1 MYFMR
6 KRKNE
11 AEKKAGLML
20 IAIVVVGL
28 AISTFFF
35 YGPSMIDG
43 IDNYIYTD
51 SAHSL
56 LSGHFNAMGVL
67 PERYI
72 LIGGI
77 AFFFLLFGYNQ
88 ASAAM
93 FGELCFILTIVAIYL
108 IGKDLY
114 STNAGLIAAFLYS
127 IFPMAVIYAPNVSD
141 SIPMAFFATVSVL
154 FAIRATKIRER
165 YFKIYSVLAG
175 FFMVSSYLVTPET
188 VVIIPVVFF
197 VFIMNYRSARK
208 IMKLSIT
215 FLFIGI
221 LLAGL
226 LIAIL
231 GLETNGNL
239 LSLITTVTNFYA
251 QSYSGLQSPF
261 YMNIKT
267 LFPYSILSTMRNGNF
282 LAAFEELFSN
292 IFSDYGFYYTFGLFG
307 YVAAFFAIILLLQPR
322 HRAAIPLF
330 WFIFVLLYLSFGPAS
345 LTKYVFMPQLPRY
358 LLLLSPAAMLII
370 SFGFLTLVE
379 ELRKHNIAKMLVEL
393 LFVILVLIL
402 LANSIVLIKGMAYSQ
417 FKYVY
422 PLINVGN
429 FLISQYEADPNI
441 TVYGDGS
448 FPLGIY
454 TEYKIPIMRVPAECS
469 QINHNSLIVVANNS
483 KIISECNLTLI
494 YKPPAAPSWLDK
506 YNVLD
511 STGNGFGG
519 YVMGVYKPSS

>member
-1 MYFMR
+1 MR

-11 AEKKAGLML
+11 VEKKAGLML
-20 IAIVVVGL
+20 IAIVIVGL
-28 AISTFFF
+28 TISTFFF

-56 LSGHFNAMGVL
+56 LSGHFNAIGVL

-93 FGELCFILTIVAIYL
+93 FGEFCFILTIVAIYL

-114 STNAGLIAAFLYS
+114 SNNAGLIAAFLYS

-154 FAIRATKIRER
+154 LAIRATKIRER
-165 YFKIYSVLAG
+165 HFKIYSVLAG

-208 IMKLSIT
+208 IIKLSII
-215 FLFIGI
+215 FLSIGI

-251 QSYSGLQSPF
+251 QSYSGLQSSF

-267 LFPYSILSTMRNGNF
+267 LFPYSILSTMHNGNF

-307 YVAAFFAIILLLQPR
+307 YVTAFFAVILLLQPR

-330 WFIFVLLYLSFGPAS
+330 WFIFVLLYLSFGTAS

-358 LLLLSPAAMLII
+358 LLLLAPAAMLII
-370 SFGFLTLVE
+370 SFGFLTLLE
-379 ELRKHNIAKMLVEL
+379 KLRKHNIAKMLVEL

-402 LANSIVLIKGMAYSQ
+402 LANSVVLIKGMAYSQ

-448 FPLGIY
+448 FPLGVY
-454 TEYKIPIMRVPAECS
+454 TEYKIPIMGVPAECF

-483 KIISECNLTLI
+483 KIISECNLILI

>member
-1 MYFMR
+1 MR
-6 KRKNE
+6 EKKNE
-11 AEKKAGLML
+11 VEKKAGLIL
-20 IAIVVVGL
+20 IAIVFVGL

-56 LSGHFNAMGVL
+56 LSGHFKAMGVL

-77 AFFFLLFGYNQ
+77 AFFFLLFGYTE

-127 IFPMAVIYAPNVSD
+127 IFPMAAIYAPNVSD
-141 SIPMAFFATVSVL
+141 SIPMTFFATISVL
-154 FAIRATKIRER
+154 FAIRATKRRER
-165 YFKIYSVLAG
+165 RFKIYSALAG

-208 IMKLSIT
+208 VMKLSIA
-215 FLFIGI
+215 FLLIGI

-226 LIAIL
+226 LIAML
-231 GLETNGNL
+231 GIETNGNP
-239 LSLITTVTNFYA
+239 LSLITTVTNFYT

-267 LFPYSILSTMRNGNF
+267 LFPYSILSIMHNGNAS
-282 LAAFEELFSN
+282 AALEELFSS
-292 IFSDYGFYYTFGLFG
+292 IFSDYGFYYTFGIFG
-307 YVAAFFAIILLLQPR
+307 YVATFFAIVLFLPPR
-322 HRAAIPLF
+322 RRAAIPLF
-330 WFIFVLLYLSFGPAS
+330 WYIFVLLYLSFGTAS

-358 LLLLSPAAMLII
+358 LLLLAPAAVLII

-379 ELRKHNIAKMLVEL
+379 ELRKHNTAKMLVEL
-393 LFVILVLIL
+393 IFVILVLML
-402 LANSIVLIKGMAYSQ
+402 LANSIVIVKGMAYSQ

-441 TVYGDGS
+441 TVYGDAS

-454 TEYKIPIMRVPAECS
+454 TKYKILIMGIPSECS
-469 QINHNSLIVVANNS
+469 QINPNSLIIVANDS
-483 KIISECNLTLI
+483 KIISKCHLTLI

-506 YNVLD
+506 YNVLG
-511 STGNGFGG
+511 SNGNGFGG
-519 YVMGVYKPSS
+519 YVMGVYKTNS

>member
-1 MYFMR
+1 MR

-215 FLFIGI
+215 FLSIGI

-267 LFPYSILSTMRNGNF
+267 LFPYSILSTMHNGNF

-358 LLLLSPAAMLII
+358 LLLLAPAAMLII

>member
-1 MYFMR
+1 MR

-20 IAIVVVGL
+20 IGIVFVGL

-56 LSGHFNAMGVL
+56 LSGHFKAMGVL

-77 AFFFLLFGYNQ
+77 AFFFLLFGYTQ

-127 IFPMAVIYAPNVSD
+127 IFPMAAIYAPNVSD
-141 SIPMAFFATVSVL
+141 SIPMAFFATISVL

-197 VFIMNYRSARK
+197 VFIMNYKSARK
-208 IMKLSIT
+208 IIKLSIT
-215 FLFIGI
+215 FLPIGI

-226 LIAIL
+226 LIAML
-231 GLETNGNL
+231 GLETNGNP
-239 LSLITTVTNFYA
+239 LSLITTVTNFYT

-267 LFPYSILSTMRNGNF
+267 LFPYSILSIMHNGNF
-282 LAAFEELFSN
+282 LVAFEELFSG
-292 IFSDYGFYYTFGLFG
+292 IFSDYGFYYTFGIFG
-307 YVAAFFAIILLLQPR
+307 YVATFFAIVLFLPPR
-322 HRAAIPLF
+322 RRAAIPLF
-330 WFIFVLLYLSFGPAS
+330 WFIFVLLYLSFGTAS

-358 LLLLSPAAMLII
+358 LLLLAPAAMLII

>member
-267 LFPYSILSTMRNGNF
+267 LFPYSILSTMHNGNF

-358 LLLLSPAAMLII
+358 LLLLAPAAMLII